1 MKIAADGRKSLA
13 EVAEPLA
20 ADELSS
26 WRMEDRIEFD
36 DVAFD
41 SSGHSADLVDSAH
54 PGWITPQMNDDV
66 EADGDRGHDER
77 RGDVR
82 TGQQTIRG
90 VQLYTR
96 YMGQRGVIY
105 GRASKDVRHTGTSVD
120 KQIERGERWAK
131 GEGIDLLKPIRDDN
145 MGATR
150 GSRERPGFKKVRE
163 LIEGQAI
170 DVLILWEVSRSTRDA
185 SESAALLDA
194 AEDNKVVIAAD
205 GKCYDPADE
214 ADRLQLQ
221 IMFLMAESEGRRTK
235 KRNVD
240 SVTTNAQRGTP
251 HGRLPYGYRRVY
263 DSTSGALLKQTPY
276 DDHGRFLFEAKVL
289 ADAAHEVLRGVPIR
303 RVCKQLND
311 QGVPSPR
318 KPRAKTQK
326 ERPEDVVTLWER
338 GTLRQLLLNP
348 TIAGRRVHQGKDI
361 GPAQWEAIVE
371 YGTWLKL
378 RALLTDPSRLTVSIP
393 RGPSPRHLLTGIAQC
408 GVCGARLKA
417 AVNAKRMKKAYVC
430 RHEGCMKVTVT
441 GEKVDALIESAVLA
455 LFASSGF
462 RASLTSAYR
471 ERVESE
477 AKAPDIASQIAELE
491 AERDEL
497 ESMRAEDPPTITKR
511 AYIAEDLRIETAID
525 KLRESEVATIA
536 SPALRR
542 MLSESDLESSWKN
555 ADLMDRREIIRI
567 LFDVT
572 INRAERNTGQRFDPN
587 RVVVEPSAFLRDDVL
602 HGS

>member
-1 MKIAADGRKSLA
+1 MY
-13 EVAEPLA
+13 
-20 ADELSS
+20 
-26 WRMEDRIEFD
+26 
-36 DVAFD
+36 
-41 SSGHSADLVDSAH
+41 
-54 PGWITPQMNDDV
+54 N
-66 EADGDRGHDER
+66 
-77 RGDVR
+77 
-82 TGQQTIRG
+82 G
-90 VQLYTR
+90 V
-96 YMGQRGVIY
+96 MGQLGVIY
-105 GRASKDVRHTGTSVD
+105 GRASKDARHTGTSVD
-120 KQIERGERWAK
+120 KQIERGERWAR

-163 LIEGQAI
+163 LIERQAI

-185 SESAALLDA
+185 SESASLLDA
-194 AEDNKVVIAAD
+194 AEDNNVVIAVD
-205 GKCYDPADE
+205 GKCYDPADD
-214 ADRLQLQ
+214 ADRFQLQ

-251 HGRLPYGYRRVY
+251 HGRLPYGYRRIY
-263 DSTSGALLKQTPY
+263 DSTSGVLLKQTPY
-276 DDHGRFLFEAKVL
+276 DDHGQLLFEAKVL
-289 ADAAHEVLRGVPIR
+289 ADAAHDVLGGVPIR

-318 KPRAKTQK
+318 RPRVKTQK

-338 GTLRQLLLNP
+338 ATLRQLLLNP

-361 GPAQWEAIVE
+361 GPAQWEPIVE

-378 RALLTDPSRLTVSIP
+378 RALLTDPSRLTVAVP

-408 GVCGARLKA
+408 GDCGARLKA

-441 GEKVDALIESAVLA
+441 GEKVDALIESVVLA
-455 LFASSGF
+455 LFASAEF

-497 ESMRAEDPPTITKR
+497 EAMRAEDPPTITKR
-511 AYIAEDLRIETAID
+511 AYIAEDLRIEKAID
-525 KLRESEVATIA
+525 ELRESEIATVT

-542 MLSESDLESSWKN
+542 MLGESDLESSWKS